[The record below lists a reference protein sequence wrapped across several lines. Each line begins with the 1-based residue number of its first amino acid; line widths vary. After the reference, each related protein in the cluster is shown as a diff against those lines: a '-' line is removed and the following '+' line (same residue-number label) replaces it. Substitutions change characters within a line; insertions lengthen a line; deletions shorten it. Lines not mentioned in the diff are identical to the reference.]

1 MTTGEKV
8 ELALIP
14 VFGAGLWLM
23 APELPDKVGVGN
35 LLLGASAFLL
45 LQSLIRD
52 LWLLAREKRAA
63 QPSPRRKARCMCVE
77 STVGATGVIVGII
90 LLGSGID
97 RSVVMNDWIWS
108 PLVMVVM
115 GIGFVIKDYVLEWSP
130 LRVRRDREH
139 VNIVFTWKN

>member
-63 QPSPRRKARCMCVE
+63 QLSPRRKARCMCVE

>member
-63 QPSPRRKARCMCVE
+63 QLSPRRKTRCMCVE

>member
-1 MTTGEKV
+1 MTTPEKV

-23 APELPDKVGVGN
+23 APELPKKLGVGD
-35 LLLGASAFLL
+35 LLLGTSVLLL

-52 LWLLAREKRAA
+52 LWLLTREKRAA
-63 QPSPRRKARCMCVE
+63 QLSPRRKARCMCVE
-77 STVGATGVIVGII
+77 STVGATGVIVAIV

-97 RSVVMNDWIWS
+97 RSVVMNDWMWS
-108 PLVMVVM
+108 PLAMVIL
-115 GIGFVIKDYVLEWSP
+115 GIGFVIKDYVLEWGP
-130 LRVRRDREH
+130 LRVRRDRDH